1 MTLTR
6 CIDELLGAVGIEDGG
21 ERSDC
26 VRALV
31 ASDFVYVDPRFVAA
45 SPKGLVDAFG
55 WFRSKLGDEVELV
68 RTSDVEINHD
78 YFSYTWA
85 QIRDGEMLIEGF
97 AFGCTDKSGQIRQIV
112 NFEGPMT
119 APKCEYAQEVA

>member
-26 VRALV
+26 VRSVV
-31 ASDFVYVDPRFVAA
+31 ASDFLYVDPRFVAA

-55 WFRSKLGDEVELV
+55 WFRSEIGDEVEIV
-68 RTSDVEINHD
+68 RTSEVEVNHD

-85 QIRDGEMLIEGF
+85 QVRDGETVAEGF
-97 AFGCTDKSGQIRQIV
+97 AFGCMDRSGQIRQIV
-112 NFEGPMT
+112 NFEGQIA
-119 APKCEYAQEVA
+119 APKCAYAQEVA